1 MINLMSTMLRIT
13 EIKGEDI
20 YFNNGKYIWILYYQ
34 ALCALDKG
42 PDLCTEDCIKVGKA
56 MSEIG
61 YGDSDID
68 EWREELRFSSPHN
81 MYSDA

>member
-1 MINLMSTMLRIT
+1 
-13 EIKGEDI
+13 
-20 YFNNGKYIWILYYQ
+20 
-34 ALCALDKG
+34 
-42 PDLCTEDCIKVGKA
+42 LCTEDCIKVGKA
-56 MSEIG
+56 MGEIG